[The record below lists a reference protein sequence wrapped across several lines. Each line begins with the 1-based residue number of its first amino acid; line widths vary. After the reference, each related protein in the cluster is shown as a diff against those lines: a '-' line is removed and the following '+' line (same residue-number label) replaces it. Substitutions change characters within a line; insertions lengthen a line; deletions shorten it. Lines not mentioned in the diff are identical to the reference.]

1 MDLIRRLLYVSLLK
15 TMVRENSSYSL
26 IRMNM
31 DEAVVPESFGKRA
44 IGIGGDMAKAIT
56 DIRGAGIMTQDE
68 RREYL
73 IQYLLKEKYRLADR
87 TFLRISRGRRICSA
101 HL

>member
-1 MDLIRRLLYVSLLK
+1 
-15 TMVRENSSYSL
+15 
-26 IRMNM
+26 M

-44 IGIGGDMAKAIT
+44 IGIEGDMERAIT

-73 IQYLLKEKYRLADR
+73 IQYL
-87 TFLRISRGRRICSA
+87 
-101 HL
+101 